1 MTVQRGDEDMTDSG
15 SIGERMTQAMAERG
29 ISYGELSRVTGIP
42 KSALQRYATGETAKV
57 PTDRVESIAAGLGMT
72 TARLL
77 GWEETRPAVNGD
89 EELTAYLDELK
100 SRDEMRM
107 LFSLARG
114 CTREQVEQAV
124 RIIEVLRKQE

>member
-1 MTVQRGDEDMTDSG
+1 MADNRT
-15 SIGERMTQAMAERG
+15 IGERMAQAMADRG
-29 ISYGELSRVTGIP
+29 ISYGELSRATGIP

-72 TARLL
+72 TARLM
-77 GWEETRPAVNGD
+77 GWEEEAPPVHGD
-89 EELTAYLDELK
+89 EELTGYLEELK
-100 SRDEMRM
+100 TRDEMRM

-124 RIIEVLRKQE
+124 RIIEVLRKQET